1 MILLIC
7 GVKKKKKDKQNKMK
21 TDSDTENKGI
31 ASRREVSKEVG
42 KIDKRD

>member
-1 MILLIC
+1 MGNL
-7 GVKKKKKDKQNKMK
+7 KDTTFKQDKLK